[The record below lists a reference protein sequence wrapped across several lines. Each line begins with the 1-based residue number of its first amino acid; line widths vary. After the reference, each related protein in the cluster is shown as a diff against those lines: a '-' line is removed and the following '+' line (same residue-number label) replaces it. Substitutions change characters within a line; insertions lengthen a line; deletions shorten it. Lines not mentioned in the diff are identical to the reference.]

1 MTAVECPSGLRGTVR
16 GLRVREEQI
25 LSDRGL
31 ARAGGQIDALLRACW
46 ETTVDPGPYTLVE
59 GALRWDQ
66 VLVADRFVALLQ
78 VRIATYGPSYVFQVP
93 CGRCGARIEWELNLD
108 ELPVRS
114 LGAETRAAF
123 AAGNRLSFTLPA
135 ADRRVTWRL
144 LTGEDE
150 RALPQL
156 RQAHRERVLSASL
169 AHRVVEIDGVEE
181 RQRRVFLEDLGLRDV
196 AALTAEFERVEGG
209 VETQIDVEC
218 AACGAVQEIELPFQA
233 SFLLPTRAGR
243 SAGSS
248 R

>member
-1 MTAVECPSGLRGTVR
+1 MTTVVCPSGLRGTVR

-25 LSDRGL
+25 LTDRAL

-46 ETTVDPGPYTLVE
+46 EATLDPGPYTLVD
-59 GALRWDQ
+59 GVPRWDQ

-78 VRIATYGPSYVFQVP
+78 IRIATYGPAYAFQVP
-93 CGRCGARIEWELNLD
+93 CGRCGARIEWELALD
-108 ELPVRS
+108 ELPVRA
-114 LGAETRAAF
+114 LGAEARAAF
-123 AAGNRLSFTLPA
+123 AAGNRHGFALPVA
-135 ADRRVTWRL
+135 GRQVTWRL

-156 RQAHRERVLSASL
+156 RQTQRDRVLSASL
-169 AHRVVEIDGVEE
+169 AHRIVEIEGVDE
-181 RQRRVFLEDLGLRDV
+181 RQRRAFLEDLSLRDV

-209 VETQIDVEC
+209 VETEVDVEC
-218 AACGAVQEIELPFQA
+218 AGCGAVQEIELPFQA